1 MLSSMVR
8 TGLLLTF
15 ALASS
20 ADGDEAADATAPYQ
34 PPPTLDGAFF
44 FEPFI
49 SKYGAFEPSRD
60 ADFNGEWAHE
70 LHKHDGLVGDMA
82 LVVASPA
89 KKHAVSALF
98 AKPFDPKEQGGL
110 VIQYELQLKNRL
122 QCGGAYLKLLTAS
135 DELSHDGFKAETPY
149 TIMFGPDHC
158 GSTNKVHFIL
168 RHRNPVSGE
177 WEEKHMV
184 GPPSPDVG
192 DGLTHLYTAIVGTD
206 NSVKLLVDNKEVKT
220 ASLLSKSDF
229 KPPINPEKVIDDPS
243 DKKPED
249 WIDDPKMDDPAAT
262 KPDVRRS
269 ARRAAHARTPPPR
282 AAPCM
287 PRVAGRVRA

>member
-1 MLSSMVR
+1 MDKW
-8 TGLLLTF
+8 
-15 ALASS
+15 AASS
-20 ADGDEAADATAPYQ
+20 KGR
-34 PPPTLDGAFF
+34 L
-44 FEPFI
+44 
-49 SKYGAFEPSRD
+49 SR
-60 ADFNGEWAHE
+60 AHPQTRCR
-70 LHKHDGLVGDMA
+70 A
-82 LVVASPA
+82 L
-89 KKHAVSALF
+89 
-98 AKPFDPKEQGGL
+98 
-110 VIQYELQLKNRL
+110 
-122 QCGGAYLKLLTAS
+122 
-135 DELSHDGFKAETPY
+135 
-149 TIMFGPDHC
+149 
-158 GSTNKVHFIL
+158 
-168 RHRNPVSGE
+168 SGE